1 MEKYSETY
9 IVQTLQEISSALKA
23 QATALNCIK
32 NLLEDNTNKTINIT
46 VNGNIIGD
54 ETSLQQ
60 FVDMITPLLIERMET
75 LK

>member
-9 IVQTLQEISSALKA
+9 IVQTLQEISSALKS
-23 QATALNCIK
+23 QAIALNGIK
-32 NLLEDNTNKTINIT
+32 NLLENNTNKTNNIT

-54 ETSLQQ
+54 EISLQQ
-60 FVDMITPLLIERMET
+60 FVDMITPLLIERIGT

>member
-9 IVQTLQEISSALKA
+9 IVQTLQEISSALKS
-23 QATALNCIK
+23 QANSLNCIK

-60 FVDMITPLLIERMET
+60 FVDMITPLLIERIGT